1 MAQPG
6 PSDYR
11 SFEGGRPEYQHGGS
25 TFDQLS
31 EAANAVTEQAGNIA
45 SDIGTA
51 IKERPYTAVAVAAG
65 LAFAAGAL
73 WKLSHRRQQ
82 SRWDAWMAQMPD
94 ASSLSNWMQRR

>member
-11 SFEGGRPEYQHGGS
+11 SFEGGRSEDHRAES
-25 TFDQLS
+25 AFDKLN
-31 EAANAVTEQAGNIA
+31 ETANAATEQVGSIA

-51 IKERPYTAVAVAAG
+51 IKERPYTAFAVAAG

-73 WKLSHRRQQ
+73 WKLGQP
-82 SRWDAWMAQMPD
+82 RW
-94 ASSLSNWMQRR
+94 L

>member
-6 PSDYR
+6 SSDYR
-11 SFEGGRPEYQHGGS
+11 SFEGRRPEDHQADS
-25 TFDQLS
+25 TLDQLN
-31 EAANAVTEQAGNIA
+31 EAASAVTEQAGSIA

-82 SRWDAWMAQMPD
+82 SRWDTWKAQMPD
-94 ASSLSNWMQRR
+94 TSSLPNWMQRR